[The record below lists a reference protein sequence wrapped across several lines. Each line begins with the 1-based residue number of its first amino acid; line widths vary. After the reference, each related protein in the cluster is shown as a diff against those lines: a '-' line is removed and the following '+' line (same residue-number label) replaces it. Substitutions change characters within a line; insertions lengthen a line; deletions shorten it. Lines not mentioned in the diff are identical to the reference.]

1 MRLGGFM
8 IWVKR
13 TSVALVGMITFALV
27 LLYAG
32 SEWVLRQTHATL
44 IEPIVADRSSAGLV
58 EGGRLARIVGCRG
71 CHSQDG
77 TGRVLAEDVMIGRI
91 AAPAIARRAAV
102 YSDAELVRLIRH
114 GVKRDGTAL
123 HVMPTQALM
132 HLADGDVA
140 RIIGWVR
147 TLRPTPHDVP
157 GTVSYGP
164 LGRFLILTGAL
175 DSKFRPI
182 DHAPPL
188 RPTETGRYF
197 AHVSCLA
204 CHDLHQAKPEEGA
217 PATIIPA
224 LAQVGAAYEPKAFH
238 TLLRTGVGMTPRDLG
253 LMSRVARGDLKML
266 TEDEIAAIQAYL
278 VREQNHPSA
287 Q

>member
-1 MRLGGFM
+1 M

-13 TSVALVGMITFALV
+13 TAFALVGTIVLAVV
-27 LLYAG
+27 LLYVA

-44 IEPIVADRSSAGLV
+44 VEPIVADRSPAGLV

-71 CHSQDG
+71 CHSPDG
-77 TGRVLAEDVMIGRI
+77 TGRVLADGLMIGRI
-91 AAPAIARRAAV
+91 AAPALARRVAD
-102 YSDAELVRLIRH
+102 YSDMELVRLIRH

-123 HVMPTQALM
+123 HVMPTQALT
-132 HLADGDVA
+132 HLSDDDVA
-140 RIIGWVR
+140 RIMGWVR
-147 TLRPTPHDVP
+147 TLRPSPRDVP

-164 LGRFLILTGAL
+164 LARLLVLTRAL
-175 DSKFRPI
+175 DSKVQPI
-182 DHAPPL
+182 DLAPPR
-188 RPTETGRYF
+188 RPTGTGRYF

-224 LAQVGAAYEPKAFH
+224 LAEVGAAYDPKAFH

-253 LMSRVARGDLKML
+253 LMSRVAKGDLKML
-266 TEDEIAAIQAYL
+266 TDDEIAAVQAYL

>member
-13 TSVALVGMITFALV
+13 TAVVLAGIVAFALV

-32 SEWVLRQTHATL
+32 SEWMLRQTHATL
-44 IEPIVADRSSAGLV
+44 IEPIVADHSPAGLA

-71 CHSQDG
+71 CHSRDG
-77 TGRVLAEDVMIGRI
+77 TGRVLAEDFMIGRI

-123 HVMPTQALM
+123 HVMPTQALT
-132 HLADGDVA
+132 HLSDDDVA

-147 TLRPTPHDVP
+147 TLRQSPTDVP

-164 LGRFLILTGAL
+164 LARFLILTGAL
-175 DSKFRPI
+175 DSKVMPI
-182 DHAPPL
+182 DLAPPL
-188 RPTETGRYF
+188 RPAETGRYF

-224 LAQVGAAYEPKAFH
+224 LAEVGAAYDPKAFR

-253 LMSRVARGDLKML
+253 LMGRVAKGDLRML
-266 TEDEIAAIQAYL
+266 TDGEIAAIQAYL
-278 VREQNHPSA
+278 VREQNRPTT